1 MKKIITESQLR
12 NIIKET
18 VRRLLTEDKVS
29 DYIKKQIVNN
39 SRYSKEMLSTPVA
52 ELPKDVRSSMQESAP
67 SIYNACVNHGQN
79 LSAFLR
85 LYFLSYFDINH
96 GKGPVEYVMGLA
108 RIAIG
113 ELKMFDRNAE
123 SDTALL
129 KQVVL
134 FLHNSTDEQ
143 LKAQYDGNL
152 NGLDF
157 YTLVRQ
163 LNGARR
169 EFNAANR
176 TRLKGATDGRVS
188 AYKVVAINSAE
199 EAAKY
204 GRYTSWCVTHSEAN
218 YDGYTEGGRRF
229 YFCLRDGFEDVPKR
243 AGEGCPLDDYGLSM
257 ISVLVDPEGEPN
269 VITTRWNHE
278 NDGENNEN
286 LHTAE
291 QVQEVT
297 NIDFYATFKPYS
309 LEQLTAMGIT
319 PFYVVQDMLDKG
331 AKPEDIFVKIDE
343 EEYGLRRVYLNNK
356 YNFIDDENKLLFDR
370 WFDFADYFKEGFA
383 LVKLNRKYNFIN
395 TEGQIAFNQWFDGVG
410 NFMNGFAKVRLND
423 KYNFINTEG
432 QIAFNQWFDYAE
444 RFHEGFATVQLN
456 NKWNFINTEGRILSN
471 QWFDDTWG
479 FSEGFAGVRLND
491 KWNFINTEGQIAFN
505 QWFDIVWP
513 FSKGV
518 SEVILNGKGYNLDKE
533 GNLTLRESRRIISP
547 TITES
552 QLRNIIKETVRRV
565 LNEGK
570 DANQLADA
578 FVRKNPNIDKNGLI
592 KLLMADPT
600 ASQNDRGSFAGK
612 YGVWIG
618 NMYANGS
625 IKPGDAP
632 ELKSALFTYDKNK
645 TQLPQIK
652 DCKSLSELI
661 EWVKDLSDDFKPVR
675 KQSKAKAD
683 LEKVYEDNEWIVYV
697 PHSHAAARRGGE
709 GTNWCTASEN
719 PDYYNMYSKQ
729 GPLYINIRKSDGAKF
744 QFHFESN
751 QFMNADDEP
760 IQLNKIGLSEGVVSF
775 YAKIDPIFKFRL
787 NFDSMGDFKE
797 GFALV
802 KLNRKYNF
810 INIEGKLLSKQ
821 WFDWAYDFHEGFAR
835 VRINDKWNFIN
846 TEGQF
851 LSLQWFDDTW
861 DFFNGVA
868 RVELNGKYNFINT
881 AGRILSKQGFDTAW
895 NFSEGVAR
903 VKLNDKWN
911 FINTKGQLLSNQWF
925 DAALDFSEGFAKVK
939 LNRKYNFINTEGQIA
954 FDQWFDNVRIFSEGF
969 AVVGLNDKWN
979 FINTEGQFLS
989 QQWFDDAERF
999 YEGFAAVQLNNKWNF
1014 INTEGRILSKQWFDA
1029 AGDFNEGFA
1038 IVRING
1044 KDYTLDTKGNLT
1056 LAESRRSLY
1065 PIITESIIEK
1075 IKSECI
1081 KRLMDIK

>member
-1 MKKIITESQLR
+1 MKKIITESQLKQM
-12 NIIKET
+12 IKET
-18 VRRLLTEDKVS
+18 VKRLLTEDKVS

-52 ELPKDVRSSMQESAP
+52 ELPKDVRSNMQESAP

-157 YTLVRQ
+157 YALVRQ

-269 VITTRWNHE
+269 VVTTRWNHE

-331 AKPEDIFVKIDE
+331 AEPEDIFVEIDK

-356 YNFIDDENKLLFDR
+356 YNFIDGENKLLFDR
-370 WFDFADYFKEGFA
+370 WFDTAENFNEGFA
-383 LVKLNRKYNFIN
+383 RVKLNGKWNLMSA
-395 TEGQIAFNQWFDGVG
+395 EGRILSNQWFDDTG
-410 NFMNGFAKVRLND
+410 NFMAGFA
-423 KYNFINTEG
+423 
-432 QIAFNQWFDYAE
+432 A
-444 RFHEGFATVQLN
+444 VQLN

-471 QWFDDTWG
+471 QWFDNVWP
-479 FSEGFAGVRLND
+479 FFEGFAGVELND
-491 KWNFINTEGQIAFN
+491 K
-505 QWFDIVWP
+505 
-513 FSKGV
+513 
-518 SEVILNGKGYNLDKE
+518 
-533 GNLTLRESRRIISP
+533 R
-547 TITES
+547 
-552 QLRNIIKETVRRV
+552 
-565 LNEGK
+565 
-570 DANQLADA
+570 
-578 FVRKNPNIDKNGLI
+578 
-592 KLLMADPT
+592 
-600 ASQNDRGSFAGK
+600 
-612 YGVWIG
+612 
-618 NMYANGS
+618 
-625 IKPGDAP
+625 
-632 ELKSALFTYDKNK
+632 
-645 TQLPQIK
+645 
-652 DCKSLSELI
+652 
-661 EWVKDLSDDFKPVR
+661 
-675 KQSKAKAD
+675 
-683 LEKVYEDNEWIVYV
+683 
-697 PHSHAAARRGGE
+697 
-709 GTNWCTASEN
+709 
-719 PDYYNMYSKQ
+719 
-729 GPLYINIRKSDGAKF
+729 
-744 QFHFESN
+744 
-751 QFMNADDEP
+751 
-760 IQLNKIGLSEGVVSF
+760 
-775 YAKIDPIFKFRL
+775 
-787 NFDSMGDFKE
+787 
-797 GFALV
+797 
-802 KLNRKYNF
+802 
-810 INIEGKLLSKQ
+810 
-821 WFDWAYDFHEGFAR
+821 
-835 VRINDKWNFIN
+835 
-846 TEGQF
+846 
-851 LSLQWFDDTW
+851 
-861 DFFNGVA
+861 
-868 RVELNGKYNFINT
+868 
-881 AGRILSKQGFDTAW
+881 
-895 NFSEGVAR
+895 
-903 VKLNDKWN
+903 N
-911 FINTKGQLLSNQWF
+911 FINTKGQLLSKQWF

-969 AVVGLNDKWN
+969 AVVELNDKWN

-999 YEGFAAVQLNNKWNF
+999 YEGFAAIQLNNKWNF
-1014 INTEGRILSKQWFDA
+1014 INTEGQLLSNQWFDA
-1029 AGDFNEGFA
+1029 AGDFNGDFA
-1038 IVRING
+1038 IVKLDG

-1056 LAESRRSLY
+1056 LAESRRPLS

-1081 KRLMDIK
+1081 RRILSEKEL

>member
-1 MKKIITESQLR
+1 MKKIITESQLKQM
-12 NIIKET
+12 IKET
-18 VRRLLTEDKVS
+18 VKRLLTEDKVS

-39 SRYSKEMLSTPVA
+39 SRYSKEMLSTPLA
-52 ELPKDVRSSMQESAP
+52 ELPKDVRSNMQESAP

-229 YFCLRDGFEDVPKR
+229 YFCLRDGFENVPEEV
-243 AGEGCPLDDYGLSM
+243 GEGCPLDDYGLSM

-269 VITTRWNHE
+269 VVTTRWNHE

-356 YNFIDDENKLLFDR
+356 YNFIDGENKLLFDR
-370 WFDFADYFKEGFA
+370 WFDY
-383 LVKLNRKYNFIN
+383 
-395 TEGQIAFNQWFDGVG
+395 
-410 NFMNGFAKVRLND
+410 
-423 KYNFINTEG
+423 
-432 QIAFNQWFDYAE
+432 
-444 RFHEGFATVQLN
+444 
-456 NKWNFINTEGRILSN
+456 
-471 QWFDDTWG
+471 
-479 FSEGFAGVRLND
+479 
-491 KWNFINTEGQIAFN
+491 
-505 QWFDIVWP
+505 
-513 FSKGV
+513 
-518 SEVILNGKGYNLDKE
+518 
-533 GNLTLRESRRIISP
+533 
-547 TITES
+547 
-552 QLRNIIKETVRRV
+552 
-565 LNEGK
+565 
-570 DANQLADA
+570 
-578 FVRKNPNIDKNGLI
+578 
-592 KLLMADPT
+592 
-600 ASQNDRGSFAGK
+600 
-612 YGVWIG
+612 
-618 NMYANGS
+618 
-625 IKPGDAP
+625 
-632 ELKSALFTYDKNK
+632 TY
-645 TQLPQIK
+645 
-652 DCKSLSELI
+652 
-661 EWVKDLSDDFKPVR
+661 
-675 KQSKAKAD
+675 
-683 LEKVYEDNEWIVYV
+683 
-697 PHSHAAARRGGE
+697 
-709 GTNWCTASEN
+709 
-719 PDYYNMYSKQ
+719 
-729 GPLYINIRKSDGAKF
+729 
-744 QFHFESN
+744 
-751 QFMNADDEP
+751 
-760 IQLNKIGLSEGVVSF
+760 
-775 YAKIDPIFKFRL
+775 
-787 NFDSMGDFKE
+787 DFKE
-797 GFALV
+797 GFA
-802 KLNRKYNF
+802 
-810 INIEGKLLSKQ
+810 I
-821 WFDWAYDFHEGFAR
+821 
-835 VRINDKWNFIN
+835 
-846 TEGQF
+846 
-851 LSLQWFDDTW
+851 
-861 DFFNGVA
+861 
-868 RVELNGKYNFINT
+868 VEL
-881 AGRILSKQGFDTAW
+881 D
-895 NFSEGVAR
+895 SE
-903 VKLNDKWN
+903 
-911 FINTKGQLLSNQWF
+911 
-925 DAALDFSEGFAKVK
+925 
-939 LNRKYNFINTEGQIA
+939 
-954 FDQWFDNVRIFSEGF
+954 
-969 AVVGLNDKWN
+969 
-979 FINTEGQFLS
+979 
-989 QQWFDDAERF
+989 
-999 YEGFAAVQLNNKWNF
+999 WNF
-1014 INTEGRILSKQWFDA
+1014 INTEGRILSKQWFDNVWPFFEGFAGVELNDKRNFINTKGQLLSKQWFDA
-1029 AGDFNEGFA
+1029 ALDFSEGFVGVELNGKYNFINTEGQLLSQQWFDWVGNFMNGFAMVQLNVKWNFLNTEGQLLSQQWFDWVGNFMNGFA
-1038 IVRING
+1038 IVQLNG
-1044 KDYTLDTKGNLT
+1044 KYNFINTEGRILSNQWFDGVGPFIEGFAQVYLNGKCNFISTEGRILSNQWFDNMRIFIEGFAGVRLNGKWNFINTEGQLLSKQWFDDAGNFSEGFVVVRLNGKRYNLDKEGNLT

-1081 KRLMDIK
+1081 RRILSEKEL

>member
-1 MKKIITESQLR
+1 MKKIITESQLKQM
-12 NIIKET
+12 IKET

-157 YTLVRQ
+157 YALVRQ

-331 AKPEDIFVKIDE
+331 AEPEDIFVEIDK
-343 EEYGLRRVYLNNK
+343 EEYGIRRVYLNNK
-356 YNFIDDENKLLFDR
+356 YNFIDGENKLLFDR
-370 WFDFADYFKEGFA
+370 WFDDTYDFNEGFA
-383 LVKLNRKYNFIN
+383 IVVLDS
-395 TEGQIAFNQWFDGVG
+395 E
-410 NFMNGFAKVRLND
+410 
-423 KYNFINTEG
+423 
-432 QIAFNQWFDYAE
+432 
-444 RFHEGFATVQLN
+444 
-456 NKWNFINTEGRILSN
+456 WNFISTEGRILSN
-471 QWFDDTWG
+471 QWFDNVWP
-479 FSEGFAGVRLND
+479 FIEGFAAVELND
-491 KWNFINTEGQIAFN
+491 KWNFINTEGQLLSN
-505 QWFDIVWP
+505 QWFDAAGN
-513 FSKGV
+513 FH
-518 SEVILNGKGYNLDKE
+518 E
-533 GNLTLRESRRIISP
+533 G
-547 TITES
+547 
-552 QLRNIIKETVRRV
+552 
-565 LNEGK
+565 
-570 DANQLADA
+570 
-578 FVRKNPNIDKNGLI
+578 FVRVNLNDK
-592 KLLMADPT
+592 
-600 ASQNDRGSFAGK
+600 
-612 YGVWIG
+612 
-618 NMYANGS
+618 
-625 IKPGDAP
+625 
-632 ELKSALFTYDKNK
+632 
-645 TQLPQIK
+645 
-652 DCKSLSELI
+652 
-661 EWVKDLSDDFKPVR
+661 
-675 KQSKAKAD
+675 
-683 LEKVYEDNEWIVYV
+683 
-697 PHSHAAARRGGE
+697 H
-709 GTNWCTASEN
+709 
-719 PDYYNMYSKQ
+719 
-729 GPLYINIRKSDGAKF
+729 
-744 QFHFESN
+744 
-751 QFMNADDEP
+751 
-760 IQLNKIGLSEGVVSF
+760 
-775 YAKIDPIFKFRL
+775 
-787 NFDSMGDFKE
+787 
-797 GFALV
+797 
-802 KLNRKYNF
+802 NF
-810 INIEGKLLSKQ
+810 INIEGKLLSEQ
-821 WFDWAYDFHEGFAR
+821 G
-835 VRINDKWNFIN
+835 
-846 TEGQF
+846 
-851 LSLQWFDDTW
+851 FDDTW
-861 DFFNGVA
+861 NFSNGVA
-868 RVELNGKYNFINT
+868 KVYLNGKYNFINT
-881 AGRILSKQGFDTAW
+881 KGRI
-895 NFSEGVAR
+895 
-903 VKLNDKWN
+903 
-911 FINTKGQLLSNQWF
+911 
-925 DAALDFSEGFAKVK
+925 
-939 LNRKYNFINTEGQIA
+939 
-954 FDQWFDNVRIFSEGF
+954 
-969 AVVGLNDKWN
+969 
-979 FINTEGQFLS
+979 LS
-989 QQWFDDAERF
+989 QQWFANKAE
-999 YEGFAAVQLNNKWNF
+999 
-1014 INTEGRILSKQWFDA
+1014 TILPP
-1029 AGDFNEGFA
+1029 E
-1038 IVRING
+1038 V
-1044 KDYTLDTKGNLT
+1044 
-1056 LAESRRSLY
+1056 RRSLAL
-1065 PIITESIIEK
+1065 T
-1075 IKSECI
+1075 IK
-1081 KRLMDIK
+1081 

>member
-1 MKKIITESQLR
+1 MKKIITESQLKQM
-12 NIIKET
+12 IKET
-18 VRRLLTEDKVS
+18 VKRLLTEDKVS

-39 SRYSKEMLSTPVA
+39 SRYSKEMLATPVA

-229 YFCLRDGFEDVPKR
+229 YFCLRDGFENVPEEV
-243 AGEGCPLDDYGLSM
+243 GEGCPLDDYGLSM

-269 VITTRWNHE
+269 VVTTRWNHE

-331 AKPEDIFVKIDE
+331 AEPEDIFVEIGE

-356 YNFIDDENKLLFDR
+356 YNFIDGENKLLFDR
-370 WFDFADYFKEGFA
+370 WFDDTYDFKEGFA
-383 LVKLNRKYNFIN
+383 IVELDS
-395 TEGQIAFNQWFDGVG
+395 E
-410 NFMNGFAKVRLND
+410 
-423 KYNFINTEG
+423 
-432 QIAFNQWFDYAE
+432 
-444 RFHEGFATVQLN
+444 
-456 NKWNFINTEGRILSN
+456 WNFINTEGRILSN
-471 QWFDDTWG
+471 QWFDNVWP
-479 FSEGFAGVRLND
+479 FIEGFAG
-491 KWNFINTEGQIAFN
+491 
-505 QWFDIVWP
+505 
-513 FSKGV
+513 
-518 SEVILNGKGYNLDKE
+518 
-533 GNLTLRESRRIISP
+533 
-547 TITES
+547 
-552 QLRNIIKETVRRV
+552 
-565 LNEGK
+565 
-570 DANQLADA
+570 
-578 FVRKNPNIDKNGLI
+578 
-592 KLLMADPT
+592 
-600 ASQNDRGSFAGK
+600 
-612 YGVWIG
+612 
-618 NMYANGS
+618 
-625 IKPGDAP
+625 
-632 ELKSALFTYDKNK
+632 
-645 TQLPQIK
+645 
-652 DCKSLSELI
+652 
-661 EWVKDLSDDFKPVR
+661 
-675 KQSKAKAD
+675 
-683 LEKVYEDNEWIVYV
+683 
-697 PHSHAAARRGGE
+697 
-709 GTNWCTASEN
+709 
-719 PDYYNMYSKQ
+719 
-729 GPLYINIRKSDGAKF
+729 
-744 QFHFESN
+744 
-751 QFMNADDEP
+751 
-760 IQLNKIGLSEGVVSF
+760 
-775 YAKIDPIFKFRL
+775 
-787 NFDSMGDFKE
+787 
-797 GFALV
+797 
-802 KLNRKYNF
+802 
-810 INIEGKLLSKQ
+810 
-821 WFDWAYDFHEGFAR
+821 
-835 VRINDKWNFIN
+835 
-846 TEGQF
+846 
-851 LSLQWFDDTW
+851 
-861 DFFNGVA
+861 
-868 RVELNGKYNFINT
+868 VELNGKYNFIDT
-881 AGRILSKQGFDTAW
+881 DGR
-895 NFSEGVAR
+895 
-903 VKLNDKWN
+903 
-911 FINTKGQLLSNQWF
+911 LLSQQWF
-925 DAALDFSEGFAKVK
+925 DTVRDFSEGFVGVE
-939 LNRKYNFINTEGQIA
+939 LNGKYNFINTEGQIA
-954 FDQWFDNVRIFSEGF
+954 FDQWFDWVGNFMNGFAIVQLNDKCNYISTEGRILSNQWFDNMRIFSEGF
-969 AVVGLNDKWN
+969 ARVRINYKYN
-979 FINTEGQFLS
+979 FINTEGQL
-989 QQWFDDAERF
+989 
-999 YEGFAAVQLNNKWNF
+999 
-1014 INTEGRILSKQWFDA
+1014 LSKRWFNA

-1038 IVRING
+1038 AVWLNG
-1044 KDYTLDTKGNLT
+1044 KCNFINTEGQLLSNQWFDAAKDFNEGFAKVELNGKWYNLDKEGNLT
-1056 LAESRRSLY
+1056 LAESCCPLS

-1081 KRLMDIK
+1081 RRILSEKEL

>member
-1 MKKIITESQLR
+1 MKMKKIITESQLKQM
-12 NIIKET
+12 IKET

-229 YFCLRDGFEDVPKR
+229 YFCLRDGFENVPEEV
-243 AGEGCPLDDYGLSM
+243 GEGCPLDDYGLSM
-257 ISVLVDPEGEPN
+257 ISVLVDSEGEPN

-331 AKPEDIFVKIDE
+331 AEPEDIFVEIGE

-356 YNFIDDENKLLFDR
+356 YNFIDGENKLLFDR
-370 WFDFADYFKEGFA
+370 WFDDTYDFKEGFA
-383 LVKLNRKYNFIN
+383 IVELDS
-395 TEGQIAFNQWFDGVG
+395 E
-410 NFMNGFAKVRLND
+410 
-423 KYNFINTEG
+423 
-432 QIAFNQWFDYAE
+432 
-444 RFHEGFATVQLN
+444 
-456 NKWNFINTEGRILSN
+456 WNFINTEGRILSN
-471 QWFDDTWG
+471 QWFDNVWP
-479 FSEGFAGVRLND
+479 FIEGFAG
-491 KWNFINTEGQIAFN
+491 
-505 QWFDIVWP
+505 
-513 FSKGV
+513 
-518 SEVILNGKGYNLDKE
+518 
-533 GNLTLRESRRIISP
+533 
-547 TITES
+547 
-552 QLRNIIKETVRRV
+552 
-565 LNEGK
+565 
-570 DANQLADA
+570 
-578 FVRKNPNIDKNGLI
+578 
-592 KLLMADPT
+592 
-600 ASQNDRGSFAGK
+600 
-612 YGVWIG
+612 
-618 NMYANGS
+618 
-625 IKPGDAP
+625 
-632 ELKSALFTYDKNK
+632 
-645 TQLPQIK
+645 
-652 DCKSLSELI
+652 
-661 EWVKDLSDDFKPVR
+661 
-675 KQSKAKAD
+675 
-683 LEKVYEDNEWIVYV
+683 
-697 PHSHAAARRGGE
+697 
-709 GTNWCTASEN
+709 
-719 PDYYNMYSKQ
+719 
-729 GPLYINIRKSDGAKF
+729 
-744 QFHFESN
+744 
-751 QFMNADDEP
+751 
-760 IQLNKIGLSEGVVSF
+760 
-775 YAKIDPIFKFRL
+775 
-787 NFDSMGDFKE
+787 
-797 GFALV
+797 
-802 KLNRKYNF
+802 
-810 INIEGKLLSKQ
+810 
-821 WFDWAYDFHEGFAR
+821 
-835 VRINDKWNFIN
+835 
-846 TEGQF
+846 
-851 LSLQWFDDTW
+851 
-861 DFFNGVA
+861 
-868 RVELNGKYNFINT
+868 VELNGKYNFI
-881 AGRILSKQGFDTAW
+881 DTDGW
-895 NFSEGVAR
+895 
-903 VKLNDKWN
+903 
-911 FINTKGQLLSNQWF
+911 LLSQQWF
-925 DAALDFSEGFAKVK
+925 DTVRDFSEGFVGVE
-939 LNRKYNFINTEGQIA
+939 LNGKYNFINTEGQIA
-954 FDQWFDNVRIFSEGF
+954 FDQWFDWVGNFMNGFAIVQLNDKCNYISTEGRILSNQWFDNMRIFSEGF
-969 AVVGLNDKWN
+969 ARVRINYKYN
-979 FINTEGQFLS
+979 FINTEGQLLS
-989 QQWFDDAERF
+989 
-999 YEGFAAVQLNNKWNF
+999 N
-1014 INTEGRILSKQWFDA
+1014 QWFDA
-1029 AGDFNEGFA
+1029 AKDFNEGFA
-1038 IVRING
+1038 KVELNG
-1044 KDYTLDTKGNLT
+1044 KWYNLDKEGNLT
-1056 LAESRRSLY
+1056 LAESCCPLS

-1081 KRLMDIK
+1081 RRILSEKEL

>member
-1 MKKIITESQLR
+1 MKKIITESQLKQM
-12 NIIKET
+12 IKET
-18 VRRLLTEDKVS
+18 VKRLLTEDKVS

-52 ELPKDVRSSMQESAP
+52 ELPKDVRSNMQESAP

-157 YTLVRQ
+157 YALVNQ

-269 VITTRWNHE
+269 VVTTRWNHE

-343 EEYGLRRVYLNNK
+343 EEYGLRRVYLNRK
-356 YNFIDDENKLLFDR
+356 YNFIDGENKLLFDR
-370 WFDFADYFKEGFA
+370 WFDSAGYFYEGFA
-383 LVKLNRKYNFIN
+383 
-395 TEGQIAFNQWFDGVG
+395 A
-410 NFMNGFAKVRLND
+410 
-423 KYNFINTEG
+423 
-432 QIAFNQWFDYAE
+432 
-444 RFHEGFATVQLN
+444 VQLN
-456 NKWNFINTEGRILSN
+456 NKWNFINTEG
-471 QWFDDTWG
+471 
-479 FSEGFAGVRLND
+479 
-491 KWNFINTEGQIAFN
+491 
-505 QWFDIVWP
+505 
-513 FSKGV
+513 
-518 SEVILNGKGYNLDKE
+518 
-533 GNLTLRESRRIISP
+533 
-547 TITES
+547 
-552 QLRNIIKETVRRV
+552 
-565 LNEGK
+565 
-570 DANQLADA
+570 
-578 FVRKNPNIDKNGLI
+578 
-592 KLLMADPT
+592 
-600 ASQNDRGSFAGK
+600 
-612 YGVWIG
+612 
-618 NMYANGS
+618 
-625 IKPGDAP
+625 
-632 ELKSALFTYDKNK
+632 
-645 TQLPQIK
+645 
-652 DCKSLSELI
+652 
-661 EWVKDLSDDFKPVR
+661 
-675 KQSKAKAD
+675 
-683 LEKVYEDNEWIVYV
+683 
-697 PHSHAAARRGGE
+697 
-709 GTNWCTASEN
+709 
-719 PDYYNMYSKQ
+719 
-729 GPLYINIRKSDGAKF
+729 
-744 QFHFESN
+744 
-751 QFMNADDEP
+751 
-760 IQLNKIGLSEGVVSF
+760 
-775 YAKIDPIFKFRL
+775 
-787 NFDSMGDFKE
+787 
-797 GFALV
+797 
-802 KLNRKYNF
+802 
-810 INIEGKLLSKQ
+810 
-821 WFDWAYDFHEGFAR
+821 
-835 VRINDKWNFIN
+835 
-846 TEGQF
+846 
-851 LSLQWFDDTW
+851 
-861 DFFNGVA
+861 
-868 RVELNGKYNFINT
+868 
-881 AGRILSKQGFDTAW
+881 
-895 NFSEGVAR
+895 
-903 VKLNDKWN
+903 
-911 FINTKGQLLSNQWF
+911 QLLSNQWF
-925 DAALDFSEGFAKVK
+925 DNVRIFSEGFAVVG
-939 LNRKYNFINTEGQIA
+939 LNDKRNFINTEGQIA

-969 AVVGLNDKWN
+969 AVVELNDKWN

-999 YEGFAAVQLNNKWNF
+999 YEGFAAIQLNNKWNF
-1014 INTEGRILSKQWFDA
+1014 INTEGQLLSNQWFDA
-1029 AGDFNEGFA
+1029 AGDFNGDFA
-1038 IVRING
+1038 IVKLDG

-1056 LAESRRSLY
+1056 LAESRRPLS

-1081 KRLMDIK
+1081 KRIIAI

>member
-52 ELPKDVRSSMQESAP
+52 ELPKDVRSNMQESAP

-157 YTLVRQ
+157 YALVRQ

-188 AYKVVAINSAE
+188 AYKVVAISSAE

-204 GRYTSWCVTHSEAN
+204 GQFTSWCVTHSEAN

-269 VITTRWNHE
+269 VVTTRWNHE

-343 EEYGLRRVYLNNK
+343 EEYGLRRVYLNRK
-356 YNFIDDENKLLFDR
+356 YNFIDGENKLLFDR
-370 WFDFADYFKEGFA
+370 WFDIAGYFYEGFA
-383 LVKLNRKYNFIN
+383 
-395 TEGQIAFNQWFDGVG
+395 A
-410 NFMNGFAKVRLND
+410 
-423 KYNFINTEG
+423 
-432 QIAFNQWFDYAE
+432 
-444 RFHEGFATVQLN
+444 VQLN

-471 QWFDDTWG
+471 QWFDDTWN
-479 FSEGFAGVRLND
+479 FSEGFAIVR
-491 KWNFINTEGQIAFN
+491 IN
-505 QWFDIVWP
+505 
-513 FSKGV
+513 
-518 SEVILNGKGYNLDKE
+518 Y
-533 GNLTLRESRRIISP
+533 
-547 TITES
+547 
-552 QLRNIIKETVRRV
+552 
-565 LNEGK
+565 
-570 DANQLADA
+570 
-578 FVRKNPNIDKNGLI
+578 
-592 KLLMADPT
+592 
-600 ASQNDRGSFAGK
+600 
-612 YGVWIG
+612 
-618 NMYANGS
+618 
-625 IKPGDAP
+625 
-632 ELKSALFTYDKNK
+632 
-645 TQLPQIK
+645 
-652 DCKSLSELI
+652 
-661 EWVKDLSDDFKPVR
+661 
-675 KQSKAKAD
+675 
-683 LEKVYEDNEWIVYV
+683 
-697 PHSHAAARRGGE
+697 
-709 GTNWCTASEN
+709 
-719 PDYYNMYSKQ
+719 
-729 GPLYINIRKSDGAKF
+729 
-744 QFHFESN
+744 
-751 QFMNADDEP
+751 
-760 IQLNKIGLSEGVVSF
+760 
-775 YAKIDPIFKFRL
+775 
-787 NFDSMGDFKE
+787 
-797 GFALV
+797 
-802 KLNRKYNF
+802 KYNF
-810 INIEGKLLSKQ
+810 IS
-821 WFDWAYDFHEGFAR
+821 
-835 VRINDKWNFIN
+835 
-846 TEGQF
+846 TE
-851 LSLQWFDDTW
+851 
-861 DFFNGVA
+861 
-868 RVELNGKYNFINT
+868 
-881 AGRILSKQGFDTAW
+881 
-895 NFSEGVAR
+895 
-903 VKLNDKWN
+903 
-911 FINTKGQLLSNQWF
+911 GQLLSNQWF
-925 DAALDFSEGFAKVK
+925 DAAGNFNKGFARV
-939 LNRKYNFINTEGQIA
+939 E
-954 FDQWFDNVRIFSEGF
+954 
-969 AVVGLNDKWN
+969 LNDKWN
-979 FINTEGQFLS
+979 YINTEGRLLS
-989 QQWFDDAERF
+989 KQWLDWVGDFH
-999 YEGFAAVQLNNKWNF
+999 EGFAIVELNDKVNF
-1014 INTEGRILSKQWFDA
+1014 INTEGRLLSKQWFDTA
-1029 AGDFNEGFA
+1029 LSFSEGFA
-1038 IVRING
+1038 TVQLRG
-1044 KDYTLDTKGNLT
+1044 KWNLIDTKG
-1056 LAESRRSLY
+1056 
-1065 PIITESIIEK
+1065 
-1075 IKSECI
+1075 
-1081 KRLMDIK
+1081 RLLPMVWQ

>member
-1 MKKIITESQLR
+1 MKKIITESQLKQM
-12 NIIKET
+12 IKET

-39 SRYSKEMLSTPVA
+39 SRYTKEMLSTPVA
-52 ELPKDVRSSMQESAP
+52 ELPKDVRGNMQESAP

-157 YTLVRQ
+157 YALVNQ

-269 VITTRWNHE
+269 VVTTRWNHE

-343 EEYGLRRVYLNNK
+343 EEYGLRRVYLNRK
-356 YNFIDDENKLLFDR
+356 YNFIDGENKLLCDR
-370 WFDFADYFKEGFA
+370 WFD
-383 LVKLNRKYNFIN
+383 
-395 TEGQIAFNQWFDGVG
+395 
-410 NFMNGFAKVRLND
+410 
-423 KYNFINTEG
+423 
-432 QIAFNQWFDYAE
+432 
-444 RFHEGFATVQLN
+444 
-456 NKWNFINTEGRILSN
+456 
-471 QWFDDTWG
+471 DT
-479 FSEGFAGVRLND
+479 
-491 KWNFINTEGQIAFN
+491 
-505 QWFDIVWP
+505 
-513 FSKGV
+513 
-518 SEVILNGKGYNLDKE
+518 Y
-533 GNLTLRESRRIISP
+533 
-547 TITES
+547 
-552 QLRNIIKETVRRV
+552 
-565 LNEGK
+565 
-570 DANQLADA
+570 
-578 FVRKNPNIDKNGLI
+578 
-592 KLLMADPT
+592 
-600 ASQNDRGSFAGK
+600 
-612 YGVWIG
+612 
-618 NMYANGS
+618 
-625 IKPGDAP
+625 
-632 ELKSALFTYDKNK
+632 
-645 TQLPQIK
+645 
-652 DCKSLSELI
+652 
-661 EWVKDLSDDFKPVR
+661 
-675 KQSKAKAD
+675 
-683 LEKVYEDNEWIVYV
+683 
-697 PHSHAAARRGGE
+697 
-709 GTNWCTASEN
+709 
-719 PDYYNMYSKQ
+719 
-729 GPLYINIRKSDGAKF
+729 
-744 QFHFESN
+744 
-751 QFMNADDEP
+751 
-760 IQLNKIGLSEGVVSF
+760 
-775 YAKIDPIFKFRL
+775 
-787 NFDSMGDFKE
+787 DFKE
-797 GFALV
+797 GFA
-802 KLNRKYNF
+802 
-810 INIEGKLLSKQ
+810 I
-821 WFDWAYDFHEGFAR
+821 
-835 VRINDKWNFIN
+835 
-846 TEGQF
+846 
-851 LSLQWFDDTW
+851 
-861 DFFNGVA
+861 
-868 RVELNGKYNFINT
+868 VELN
-881 AGRILSKQGFDTAW
+881 
-895 NFSEGVAR
+895 
-903 VKLNDKWN
+903 DKRN
-911 FINTKGQLLSNQWF
+911 FINTKGQLLSKQWF
-925 DAALDFSEGFAKVK
+925 DAALDFSEGFVGVE
-939 LNRKYNFINTEGQIA
+939 LNGKYNFINTEGQIA
-954 FDQWFDNVRIFSEGF
+954 FDQWFDWVGNFMNGFAMVQLNVKWNFLNTEGQLLSQQWFDWVGNFMNGFAIVQLNGKCNFISTEGRILSNQWFDNMRSFIEGF
-969 AVVGLNDKWN
+969 AGVRLNGKWN
-979 FINTEGQFLS
+979 FINTEGQL
-989 QQWFDDAERF
+989 
-999 YEGFAAVQLNNKWNF
+999 
-1014 INTEGRILSKQWFDA
+1014 LSKQWFDD
-1029 AGDFNEGFA
+1029 AGNFSEGFVV
-1038 IVRING
+1038 VRLNG
-1044 KDYTLDTKGNLT
+1044 KRYNLDKEGNLT

-1081 KRLMDIK
+1081 RRILSEKEL

>member
-1 MKKIITESQLR
+1 MKKIITESQLKQM
-12 NIIKET
+12 IKET

-39 SRYSKEMLSTPVA
+39 SRYSKEMLATPVA
-52 ELPKDVRSSMQESAP
+52 ELPKDVRSNMQESAP

-157 YTLVRQ
+157 YALVRQ

-257 ISVLVDPEGEPN
+257 ISVLVDSEGEPN
-269 VITTRWNHE
+269 VVTTRWNHE

-331 AKPEDIFVKIDE
+331 AAPEDIFVEIDN
-343 EEYGLRRVYLNNK
+343 EEYGPRRVYLNRK
-356 YNFIDDENKLLFDR
+356 YNFIDGENKLLFDR
-370 WFDFADYFKEGFA
+370 WFDSAGYFNEGFA
-383 LVKLNRKYNFIN
+383 V
-395 TEGQIAFNQWFDGVG
+395 
-410 NFMNGFAKVRLND
+410 VR
-423 KYNFINTEG
+423 
-432 QIAFNQWFDYAE
+432 
-444 RFHEGFATVQLN
+444 LN
-456 NKWNFINTEGRILSN
+456 NKW
-471 QWFDDTWG
+471 
-479 FSEGFAGVRLND
+479 
-491 KWNFINTEGQIAFN
+491 
-505 QWFDIVWP
+505 
-513 FSKGV
+513 
-518 SEVILNGKGYNLDKE
+518 
-533 GNLTLRESRRIISP
+533 
-547 TITES
+547 
-552 QLRNIIKETVRRV
+552 
-565 LNEGK
+565 
-570 DANQLADA
+570 
-578 FVRKNPNIDKNGLI
+578 
-592 KLLMADPT
+592 
-600 ASQNDRGSFAGK
+600 
-612 YGVWIG
+612 
-618 NMYANGS
+618 
-625 IKPGDAP
+625 
-632 ELKSALFTYDKNK
+632 
-645 TQLPQIK
+645 
-652 DCKSLSELI
+652 
-661 EWVKDLSDDFKPVR
+661 
-675 KQSKAKAD
+675 
-683 LEKVYEDNEWIVYV
+683 
-697 PHSHAAARRGGE
+697 
-709 GTNWCTASEN
+709 
-719 PDYYNMYSKQ
+719 
-729 GPLYINIRKSDGAKF
+729 
-744 QFHFESN
+744 
-751 QFMNADDEP
+751 
-760 IQLNKIGLSEGVVSF
+760 
-775 YAKIDPIFKFRL
+775 
-787 NFDSMGDFKE
+787 
-797 GFALV
+797 
-802 KLNRKYNF
+802 
-810 INIEGKLLSKQ
+810 
-821 WFDWAYDFHEGFAR
+821 
-835 VRINDKWNFIN
+835 
-846 TEGQF
+846 
-851 LSLQWFDDTW
+851 
-861 DFFNGVA
+861 
-868 RVELNGKYNFINT
+868 
-881 AGRILSKQGFDTAW
+881 
-895 NFSEGVAR
+895 
-903 VKLNDKWN
+903 
-911 FINTKGQLLSNQWF
+911 
-925 DAALDFSEGFAKVK
+925 
-939 LNRKYNFINTEGQIA
+939 NFINTEGQIA

-989 QQWFDDAERF
+989 NQWFDNTGNFMA
-999 YEGFAAVQLNNKWNF
+999 GFAAVQLNNKWNF
-1014 INTEGRILSKQWFDA
+1014 INTEGQLLSKQWFDTVWPFSKGVSEVTLNGKYNFINTEGRILSNQWFDWVGNFMNGFA
-1029 AGDFNEGFA
+1029 KVDLNYKYNLINPEGKLLSDQWFDIVCPFSEGFAEVQLNGKWNFINTEGQLLSKQWFDTVGSFNEGVA
-1038 IVRING
+1038 EVGLNA
-1044 KDYTLDTKGNLT
+1044 KWYNLDKEGNLT
-1056 LAESRRSLY
+1056 LAESRRPLS

-1081 KRLMDIK
+1081 RRIIAIK

>member
-1 MKKIITESQLR
+1 MKTIITESQLKQM
-12 NIIKET
+12 IKET

-52 ELPKDVRSSMQESAP
+52 ELPKDVRSNMQESAP

-157 YTLVRQ
+157 YALVRQ

-204 GRYTSWCVTHSEAN
+204 GQFTSWCVTHSEAN

-229 YFCLRDGFEDVPKR
+229 YFCLKDGFEDVPKR
-243 AGEGCPLDDYGLSM
+243 SGEGCPLDDYGLSM

-319 PFYVVQDMLDKG
+319 PFYAVQDMLDKG
-331 AKPEDIFVKIDE
+331 AKPEDIFVEIDE
-343 EEYGLRRVYLNNK
+343 EEYGLSRVYLNNK
-356 YNFIDDENKLLFDR
+356 YNFIDGENKLLFDR
-370 WFDFADYFKEGFA
+370 WFDEAGNFNEGFA
-383 LVKLNRKYNFIN
+383 RVSLNYKYNFS
-395 TEGQIAFNQWFDGVG
+395 
-410 NFMNGFAKVRLND
+410 
-423 KYNFINTEG
+423 
-432 QIAFNQWFDYAE
+432 
-444 RFHEGFATVQLN
+444 
-456 NKWNFINTEGRILSN
+456 NTEGRILSK
-471 QWFDDTWG
+471 QWFDTAWN
-479 FSEGFAGVRLND
+479 FSEGFAGVRLNG

-505 QWFDIVWP
+505 QWFD
-513 FSKGV
+513 
-518 SEVILNGKGYNLDKE
+518 
-533 GNLTLRESRRIISP
+533 
-547 TITES
+547 
-552 QLRNIIKETVRRV
+552 
-565 LNEGK
+565 
-570 DANQLADA
+570 DAE
-578 FVRKNPNIDKNGLI
+578 R
-592 KLLMADPT
+592 
-600 ASQNDRGSFAGK
+600 
-612 YGVWIG
+612 
-618 NMYANGS
+618 
-625 IKPGDAP
+625 
-632 ELKSALFTYDKNK
+632 
-645 TQLPQIK
+645 
-652 DCKSLSELI
+652 
-661 EWVKDLSDDFKPVR
+661 
-675 KQSKAKAD
+675 
-683 LEKVYEDNEWIVYV
+683 
-697 PHSHAAARRGGE
+697 
-709 GTNWCTASEN
+709 
-719 PDYYNMYSKQ
+719 
-729 GPLYINIRKSDGAKF
+729 
-744 QFHFESN
+744 
-751 QFMNADDEP
+751 
-760 IQLNKIGLSEGVVSF
+760 
-775 YAKIDPIFKFRL
+775 
-787 NFDSMGDFKE
+787 
-797 GFALV
+797 
-802 KLNRKYNF
+802 
-810 INIEGKLLSKQ
+810 
-821 WFDWAYDFHEGFAR
+821 FHEGFA
-835 VRINDKWNFIN
+835 I
-846 TEGQF
+846 
-851 LSLQWFDDTW
+851 
-861 DFFNGVA
+861 
-868 RVELNGKYNFINT
+868 
-881 AGRILSKQGFDTAW
+881 
-895 NFSEGVAR
+895 
-903 VKLNDKWN
+903 VK
-911 FINTKGQLLSNQWF
+911 I
-925 DAALDFSEGFAKVK
+925 
-939 LNRKYNFINTEGQIA
+939 
-954 FDQWFDNVRIFSEGF
+954 
-969 AVVGLNDKWN
+969 NDKWN

-989 QQWFDDAERF
+989 QQWFD
-999 YEGFAAVQLNNKWNF
+999 YVWGSSEGFAAVQLNNKWNF
-1014 INTEGRILSKQWFDA
+1014 INTEGQLLSKQWFDTVWPFSK
-1029 AGDFNEGFA
+1029 GVSVV
-1038 IVRING
+1038 ILNG
-1044 KDYTLDTKGNLT
+1044 KGYNLDKEGNLT

-1081 KRLMDIK
+1081 KRLIAIK

>member
-12 NIIKET
+12 QMIKET

-39 SRYSKEMLSTPVA
+39 SRYSKEMLATPVA
-52 ELPKDVRSSMQESAP
+52 ELPKDVRSNMQESAP

-157 YTLVRQ
+157 YALVRQ

-188 AYKVVAINSAE
+188 AYKVVAISSAE

-229 YFCLRDGFEDVPKR
+229 YFCLRDGFENVPEEV
-243 AGEGCPLDDYGLSM
+243 GEGCPLDDYGLSM
-257 ISVLVDPEGEPN
+257 ISVLVDSEGEPN

-331 AKPEDIFVKIDE
+331 AEPEDIFVEIDK

-356 YNFIDDENKLLFDR
+356 YNFIDGENKLLFDR
-370 WFDFADYFKEGFA
+370 WFDIAWNFSEGFA
-383 LVKLNRKYNFIN
+383 GVELNGKYNFIN
-395 TEGQIAFNQWFDGVG
+395 TEGQIAFEQWFDWVG
-410 NFMNGFAKVRLND
+410 NFMNGFA
-423 KYNFINTEG
+423 
-432 QIAFNQWFDYAE
+432 A
-444 RFHEGFATVQLN
+444 VQLN
-456 NKWNFINTEGRILSN
+456 N
-471 QWFDDTWG
+471 
-479 FSEGFAGVRLND
+479 
-491 KWNFINTEGQIAFN
+491 
-505 QWFDIVWP
+505 
-513 FSKGV
+513 
-518 SEVILNGKGYNLDKE
+518 
-533 GNLTLRESRRIISP
+533 
-547 TITES
+547 
-552 QLRNIIKETVRRV
+552 
-565 LNEGK
+565 
-570 DANQLADA
+570 
-578 FVRKNPNIDKNGLI
+578 
-592 KLLMADPT
+592 
-600 ASQNDRGSFAGK
+600 
-612 YGVWIG
+612 
-618 NMYANGS
+618 
-625 IKPGDAP
+625 
-632 ELKSALFTYDKNK
+632 
-645 TQLPQIK
+645 
-652 DCKSLSELI
+652 
-661 EWVKDLSDDFKPVR
+661 
-675 KQSKAKAD
+675 
-683 LEKVYEDNEWIVYV
+683 
-697 PHSHAAARRGGE
+697 
-709 GTNWCTASEN
+709 
-719 PDYYNMYSKQ
+719 
-729 GPLYINIRKSDGAKF
+729 
-744 QFHFESN
+744 
-751 QFMNADDEP
+751 
-760 IQLNKIGLSEGVVSF
+760 
-775 YAKIDPIFKFRL
+775 
-787 NFDSMGDFKE
+787 
-797 GFALV
+797 
-802 KLNRKYNF
+802 
-810 INIEGKLLSKQ
+810 
-821 WFDWAYDFHEGFAR
+821 
-835 VRINDKWNFIN
+835 
-846 TEGQF
+846 
-851 LSLQWFDDTW
+851 
-861 DFFNGVA
+861 
-868 RVELNGKYNFINT
+868 
-881 AGRILSKQGFDTAW
+881 
-895 NFSEGVAR
+895 
-903 VKLNDKWN
+903 KWN
-911 FINTKGQLLSNQWF
+911 FINTKGQLLSKQWF
-925 DAALDFSEGFAKVK
+925 DAALDFTEGFAKVRI
-939 LNRKYNFINTEGQIA
+939 NGKYNFINTEGQIA

-969 AVVGLNDKWN
+969 AVVGLNDKCN

-1014 INTEGRILSKQWFDA
+1014 INTEGQIAFNQWFDA
-1029 AGDFNEGFA
+1029 AGDFHEGFAGVRLNGKWNFINTEGQLLSKQWFDTALDFSEGFA

-1044 KDYTLDTKGNLT
+1044 KRYNLDKEGNLT
-1056 LAESRRSLY
+1056 LRESRRSLS

>member
-1 MKKIITESQLR
+1 MKTIITESQLKQM
-12 NIIKET
+12 IKET

-52 ELPKDVRSSMQESAP
+52 ELPKDVRSNMQEIAP

-157 YTLVRQ
+157 YALVRQ

-204 GRYTSWCVTHSEAN
+204 GQFTSWCVTHSEAN

-229 YFCLRDGFEDVPKR
+229 YFCLKDGFEDVPKR
-243 AGEGCPLDDYGLSM
+243 SGEGCPLDDYGLSM

-319 PFYVVQDMLDKG
+319 PFYAVQDMLDKG
-331 AKPEDIFVKIDE
+331 AKPEDIFVEIDE
-343 EEYGLRRVYLNNK
+343 EEYGLSRVYLNNK
-356 YNFIDDENKLLFDR
+356 YNFIDGENKLLFDR
-370 WFDFADYFKEGFA
+370 WFDEAGNFNEGFA
-383 LVKLNRKYNFIN
+383 RVSLNYKYNFS
-395 TEGQIAFNQWFDGVG
+395 
-410 NFMNGFAKVRLND
+410 
-423 KYNFINTEG
+423 
-432 QIAFNQWFDYAE
+432 
-444 RFHEGFATVQLN
+444 
-456 NKWNFINTEGRILSN
+456 NTEGRILSK
-471 QWFDDTWG
+471 QWFDTAWN
-479 FSEGFAGVRLND
+479 FSEGFAGVRLNG

-505 QWFDIVWP
+505 QWFD
-513 FSKGV
+513 
-518 SEVILNGKGYNLDKE
+518 
-533 GNLTLRESRRIISP
+533 
-547 TITES
+547 
-552 QLRNIIKETVRRV
+552 
-565 LNEGK
+565 
-570 DANQLADA
+570 DAE
-578 FVRKNPNIDKNGLI
+578 R
-592 KLLMADPT
+592 
-600 ASQNDRGSFAGK
+600 
-612 YGVWIG
+612 
-618 NMYANGS
+618 
-625 IKPGDAP
+625 
-632 ELKSALFTYDKNK
+632 
-645 TQLPQIK
+645 
-652 DCKSLSELI
+652 
-661 EWVKDLSDDFKPVR
+661 
-675 KQSKAKAD
+675 
-683 LEKVYEDNEWIVYV
+683 
-697 PHSHAAARRGGE
+697 
-709 GTNWCTASEN
+709 
-719 PDYYNMYSKQ
+719 
-729 GPLYINIRKSDGAKF
+729 
-744 QFHFESN
+744 
-751 QFMNADDEP
+751 
-760 IQLNKIGLSEGVVSF
+760 
-775 YAKIDPIFKFRL
+775 
-787 NFDSMGDFKE
+787 
-797 GFALV
+797 
-802 KLNRKYNF
+802 
-810 INIEGKLLSKQ
+810 
-821 WFDWAYDFHEGFAR
+821 FHEGFA
-835 VRINDKWNFIN
+835 I
-846 TEGQF
+846 
-851 LSLQWFDDTW
+851 
-861 DFFNGVA
+861 
-868 RVELNGKYNFINT
+868 
-881 AGRILSKQGFDTAW
+881 
-895 NFSEGVAR
+895 
-903 VKLNDKWN
+903 VK
-911 FINTKGQLLSNQWF
+911 I
-925 DAALDFSEGFAKVK
+925 
-939 LNRKYNFINTEGQIA
+939 
-954 FDQWFDNVRIFSEGF
+954 
-969 AVVGLNDKWN
+969 NDKWN

-989 QQWFDDAERF
+989 QQWFD
-999 YEGFAAVQLNNKWNF
+999 YVWGSSEGFAAVQLNNKWNF
-1014 INTEGRILSKQWFDA
+1014 INTEGQLLSKQWFDTVWPFSK
-1029 AGDFNEGFA
+1029 GVSVV
-1038 IVRING
+1038 ILNG
-1044 KDYTLDTKGNLT
+1044 KGYNLDKEGNLT

-1081 KRLMDIK
+1081 KRLIAIK